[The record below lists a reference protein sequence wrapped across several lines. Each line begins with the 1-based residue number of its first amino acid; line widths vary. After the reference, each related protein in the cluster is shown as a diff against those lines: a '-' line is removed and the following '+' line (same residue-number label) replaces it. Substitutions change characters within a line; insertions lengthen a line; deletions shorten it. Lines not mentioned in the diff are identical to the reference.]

1 MNGTPDRRSQRV
13 ALDGPD
19 GAWRLSAVRLAP
31 GAPVATVEVAAV
43 VPGSVH
49 GDLRRAGVIPDPL
62 VGDHE
67 ASQHWIGE
75 SDWRFD
81 RSLPHLTLQAD
92 ERCALVFHGLDT
104 LATVALDGEVLLRSE
119 NMHRTYVVDVTDA
132 ARAGLGD
139 RCLSVE
145 FAAPVPEALA
155 RRGRWGEMPNPYGQ
169 PYPYLRKMAANFGWD
184 WGPTLTTSAI
194 WRSVELV
201 VWRTARIGALRC
213 STSFTEP
220 SLDRAGRGVVTVDA
234 DLVRAP
240 GDAAEMALVVEV
252 AGVRTETTVA
262 PGASSVRVRLEVDD
276 VSPWLPFTEGEPA
289 LYELEAVLVEVA
301 DGAALDRTR
310 RRVGFRDVTID
321 RTLVEGGERW
331 AIEVNGRRVWVRGVN
346 WIPASCFPGELR
358 PQDYR
363 RVLDEAVALGANLVR
378 IWGGGIVEDDAFYDS
393 CDELG
398 LMVWQDFPFACAAYP
413 EEELADE
420 VIAEVRDAVDRVS
433 SHPSLVLWCGNN
445 ENFEGWHDWG
455 WQEVLQGRSWGRGWF
470 EGSIPELL
478 GRLDPTRPYIPSS
491 PWSPDGSHPNDRAV
505 GPTHIWNVW
514 NDLHHQHYRDI
525 DAAFA
530 SEFGW
535 QAPATWATLSG
546 AVGQASLRPDT
557 PGMLHRQKAI
567 DGVAKL
573 QRWVDRLGGTVDDAD
588 EWWYLTQL
596 EQARAVESSIGH
608 FRSLHDRCS
617 GVVWWQL
624 NDCWPVISWSLV
636 DHGLRR
642 KPAWYAARRCFAP
655 RAAFVEPDHDGR
667 VVVLVNDTPEP
678 WESELVLTAVHVRTD
693 AVRRVPLAVVVAP
706 HGSVRV
712 DVGAHLGELDPDE
725 AVVADI
731 AGAERAVWNPW
742 ERPPVAPSWRADAVP
757 TASGLRVIVTAE
769 SFVADLL
776 LAADRLH
783 ADAVCDAGPVHLL
796 PGEVVSLE
804 VVGPPE
810 QLGDAAVLAAA
821 VRAPVLRSGTPVST
835 VVRPTAG

>member
-1 MNGTPDRRSQRV
+1 MNGTPDRCSRRV

-19 GAWRLSAVRLAP
+19 GAWRLTAARLAS
-31 GAPVATVEVAAV
+31 GAPVRSVDVAAH

-49 GDLRRAGVIPDPL
+49 GDLLRAGVIPDPL
-62 VGDHE
+62 LGDHE

-75 SDWRFD
+75 SDWRYE
-81 RSLPHLTLQAD
+81 RAMPALALQAD
-92 ERCALVFHGLDT
+92 ERCQLVFHGLDT
-104 LATVALDGEVLLRSE
+104 LATVTLDGEVVLRSE

-132 ARAGLGD
+132 ARNGMAD
-139 RCLSVE
+139 RRLSIE

-155 RRGRWGEMPNPYGQ
+155 RRDRWGEMPNPYGQ

-201 VWRTARIGALRC
+201 VWRTARIGAMRC
-213 STSFTEP
+213 STSFVESSGGT
-220 SLDRAGRGVVTVDA
+220 GRGGVTVDV

-240 GDAAEMALVVEV
+240 GDLADLALVVGV
-252 AGVRTETTVA
+252 AGARAEAAVD
-262 PGASSVRVRLEVDD
+262 PGSSSVKVRLEVDD
-276 VSPWLPFTEGEPA
+276 VSSWLPYTEGAPA
-289 LYELEAVLVEVA
+289 LHDLDVVLVEVTG
-301 DGAALDRTR
+301 GAALDRAR
-310 RRVGFRDVTID
+310 RRIGFREVTID
-321 RTLVEGGERW
+321 RTSVDDGERW
-331 AIEVNGRRVWVRGVN
+331 AIELNGRPVWVRGVN

-358 PQDYR
+358 PADYR

-378 IWGGGIVEDDAFYDS
+378 IWGGGIIEDDAFYDR

-420 VIAEVRDAVDRVS
+420 VVAEVRDAVDRVG

-455 WQEVLQGRSWGRGWF
+455 WQEVLRGRAWGRGWF
-470 EGSIPELL
+470 EGSIPDVLA
-478 GRLDPTRPYIPSS
+478 RLDPMRPYIPSS
-491 PWSPDGSHPNDRAV
+491 PFSPDGSHPNTRGV

-514 NDLHHQHYRDI
+514 NDLHHHHYRDI
-525 DAAFA
+525 DPAFA

-535 QAPATWATLSG
+535 QAPATWATLSN
-546 AVGQASLRPDT
+546 AVADRPVRPDS

-573 QRWVDRLGGTVDDAD
+573 QRWVDRLGGSADDAD

-624 NDCWPVISWSLV
+624 NDCWPAISWSLV

-642 KPAWYAARRCFAP
+642 KPAWFTARRCFAA
-655 RAAFVEPDHDGR
+655 RAAFVGPEGDGP
-667 VVVLVNDTPEP
+667 VVVLVNDTHEP
-678 WESELVLTAVHVRTD
+678 WPSELVLTAVHALTGVM
-693 AVRRVPLAVVVAP
+693 RRVPVPVTVAANA
-706 HGSVRV
+706 SVRV
-712 DVGAHLGELDPDE
+712 AVVAHLGALDPDE
-725 AVVADI
+725 AVVVDAV
-731 AGAERAVWNPW
+731 GAERVVWSPW
-742 ERPPVAPSWRADAVP
+742 ERPQIAPSWRTEVVATD
-757 TASGLRVIVTAE
+757 TGLRVTVTAE

-783 ADAVCDAGPVHLL
+783 PDAVCDAGLVHLL
-796 PGEVVSLE
+796 PGETVSMD
-804 VVGPPE
+804 VVGPVE
-810 QLGDAAVLAAA
+810 ALRDVVVLDVAS
-821 VRAPVLRSGTPVST
+821 RAPVLRAGSPATTPAAASP
-835 VVRPTAG
+835 RD